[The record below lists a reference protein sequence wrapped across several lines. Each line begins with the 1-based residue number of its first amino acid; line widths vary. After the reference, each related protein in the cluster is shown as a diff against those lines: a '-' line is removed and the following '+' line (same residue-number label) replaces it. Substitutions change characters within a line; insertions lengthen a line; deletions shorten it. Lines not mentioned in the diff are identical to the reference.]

1 MTKNCHLEIQPKIM
15 IFIRLF
21 IKFRKRTFHKC
32 FKHERACSDRMPD
45 FFVSYNKAD
54 REWAE
59 WIAWQLEDAG
69 YSTKIQAWDI
79 RPGSDFID
87 EMNKAIIETE
97 RTIAVLSPDSL
108 VSRYAKMEWDATI
121 KKGPNKLLL
130 ACISK
135 CRPEGV
141 YGPIIGF
148 DLALD
153 EETAKEPCL
162 MQWQSWAYQAS
173 ISAFSKLALHAAGN
187 PAPALSRSSSVSL
200 ECAANA

>member
-1 MTKNCHLEIQPKIM
+1 M

-121 KKGPNKLLL
+121 KKGPNKLLF